1 MPQTKFQDVIFT
13 LIMVLFMVY
22 AMVTYNV
29 YLNTGEMSMKLFIM
43 GFKEIPIMMVI
54 AFIAEFFLIGKLT
67 KYFTFKSL
75 DVKKTQPMFITL
87 MISALTVCFMCP
99 LMSLIATLL
108 FADYSWGTFVV
119 LWFKTIIINFPMAFF
134 YQIFFAGPI
143 VRKIFRTIF
152 KVKA

>member
-29 YLNTGEMSMKLFIM
+29 YLNTGEMSAKLFIM

-54 AFIAEFFLIGKLT
+54 AFIAEFFVIGKLT
-67 KYFTFKSL
+67 KYFTFKTL
-75 DVKKTQPMFITL
+75 DVKKSQTIFITL
-87 MISALTVCFMCP
+87 MISSLTVCFMCP

-108 FADYSWGTFVV
+108 FADYSWDIFLV
-119 LWFKTIIINFPMAFF
+119 LWVKTVILNFPMAFF

-152 KVKA
+152 KVK

>member
-1 MPQTKFQDVIFT
+1 MPQTKFQDVFFT

-22 AMVTYNV
+22 VMVTYNV

-43 GFKEIPIMMVI
+43 GYKEIPIMMVI

-67 KYFTFKSL
+67 KYFTFKTL
-75 DVKKTQPMFITL
+75 DVKKTQPIFITL

-99 LMSLIATLL
+99 LMSLIATFL
-108 FADYSWGTFVV
+108 FSDFSWDVFLV
-119 LWFKTIIINFPMAFF
+119 LWLKTVIMNFPMAFF
-134 YQIFFAGPI
+134 YQIFFVGPI

-152 KVKA
+152 KVK

>member
-29 YLNTGEMSMKLFIM
+29 YLNTGEMSAKLFIM

-54 AFIAEFFLIGKLT
+54 AFIAEFFVIGKLT
-67 KYFTFKSL
+67 KYFTFKTL
-75 DVKKTQPMFITL
+75 DVKKSQPIFITL
-87 MISALTVCFMCP
+87 MISSLTVCFMCP
-99 LMSLIATLL
+99 LMSFIATLL
-108 FADYSWGTFVV
+108 FADYSWDIFLV
-119 LWFKTIIINFPMAFF
+119 LWVKTVILNFPMAFF

-143 VRKIFRTIF
+143 VRKIFRTFF
-152 KVKA
+152 KVK

>member
-29 YLNTGEMSMKLFIM
+29 YLNTGEMSAKLFIM

-54 AFIAEFFLIGKLT
+54 AFIAEFFVIGKLT
-67 KYFTFKSL
+67 KYFTFKTL
-75 DVKKTQPMFITL
+75 DVKKIQPIFITL
-87 MISALTVCFMCP
+87 MISSLTVCFMCP
-99 LMSLIATLL
+99 LMSFIATLL
-108 FADYSWGTFVV
+108 FANYSWDIFLV
-119 LWFKTIIINFPMAFF
+119 LWVKTVILNFPMAFF

-152 KVKA
+152 KVK

>member
-1 MPQTKFQDVIFT
+1 MPQTKFQDVFFT

-43 GFKEIPIMMVI
+43 GYKEIPIMMVI

-67 KYFTFKSL
+67 KYFTFKTL
-75 DVKKTQPMFITL
+75 DVKKTQPIFITL

-99 LMSLIATLL
+99 LMSLIATFL
-108 FADYSWGTFVV
+108 FSDFSWDVFLV
-119 LWFKTIIINFPMAFF
+119 LWLKTVIMNFPMAFF

-152 KVKA
+152 KVK

>member
-43 GFKEIPIMMVI
+43 GYKEITIMMVI

-67 KYFTFKSL
+67 KYFTFKTL
-75 DVKKTQPMFITL
+75 DVKKTQPIFITL

-99 LMSLIATLL
+99 LMSLIATFL
-108 FADYSWGTFVV
+108 FSDFSWDVFLV
-119 LWFKTIIINFPMAFF
+119 LWLKTVIMNFPMAFF
-134 YQIFFAGPI
+134 YQIFFVGPI

-152 KVKA
+152 KVK

>member
-1 MPQTKFQDVIFT
+1 MPQTKFQDVFFT

-43 GFKEIPIMMVI
+43 GYKEITIMMVI

-67 KYFTFKSL
+67 KYFTFKTL
-75 DVKKTQPMFITL
+75 DVKKTQPIFITL

-99 LMSLIATLL
+99 LMSLIATFL
-108 FADYSWGTFVV
+108 FLDFSWDVFLV
-119 LWFKTIIINFPMAFF
+119 LWLKTVIMNFPMAFF
-134 YQIFFAGPI
+134 YQIFFAGAI
-143 VRKIFRTIF
+143 VRKIFKTIF
-152 KVKA
+152 KVK

>member
-54 AFIAEFFLIGKLT
+54 A
-67 KYFTFKSL
+67 
-75 DVKKTQPMFITL
+75 
-87 MISALTVCFMCP
+87 
-99 LMSLIATLL
+99 LL
-108 FADYSWGTFVV
+108 LSFS
-119 LWFKTIIINFPMAFF
+119 
-134 YQIFFAGPI
+134 
-143 VRKIFRTIF
+143 
-152 KVKA
+152 

>member
-29 YLNTGEMSMKLFIM
+29 YLNNGEMSAKLFIM
-43 GFKEIPIMMVI
+43 GFKEIPIMMAI
-54 AFIAEFFLIGKLT
+54 AFIAEFFVIGKLT
-67 KYFTFKSL
+67 KYFTFKTL
-75 DVKKTQPMFITL
+75 DVKKSQPIFITL
-87 MISALTVCFMCP
+87 MISSLTVCFMCP
-99 LMSLIATLL
+99 LMSFIATLL
-108 FADYSWGTFVV
+108 FADYSWDIFLV
-119 LWFKTIIINFPMAFF
+119 LWVKTVILNFPMAFF

-152 KVKA
+152 KVK